1 MTAPSTPST
10 LDSAHSLADDL
21 AFAHTLADAAD
32 QISAARFT
40 ARDLEISTKPDRSYV
55 TDADLAVE
63 RAIRDLLAERRP
75 DDGILGEEYGT
86 EGTSSRQWIIDPIDG
101 TANFLRGVP
110 NWATLISLA
119 VDGVPQLGV
128 VSAPGF
134 QQRWWAATGLGAW
147 TRRTGEDGAR
157 RLGVSA
163 VDNIADASLSFQS
176 IEQWDQV
183 GRLAQL
189 TELSRTVWRDR
200 AYGDMWSYMLLA
212 EGVLDAVA
220 EFDVKEY
227 DLAALV
233 PIVREAGGR
242 FTDIDGV
249 ETIATR
255 SSLASN
261 GLLHG
266 QLLGVVSAG

>member
-1 MTAPSTPST
+1 MADTP
-10 LDSAHSLADDL
+10 SLADDL
-21 AFAHTLADAAD
+21 TLAHALADRADA
-32 QISAARFT
+32 ISAARFHS
-40 ARDLEISTKPDRSYV
+40 RDLQVSTKPDRSYV

-63 RAIRDLLAERRP
+63 KAIRDHLAAERP
-75 DDGILGEEYGT
+75 TDGILGEEFGT
-86 EGTSSRQWIIDPIDG
+86 EGSTQRQWIIDPIDG

-134 QQRWWAATGLGAW
+134 SQRWWAATGSGAW
-147 TRRTGEDGAR
+147 TQTTSDPAPRPLRVS
-157 RLGVSA
+157 GVASL
-163 VDNIADASLSFQS
+163 DDASISFQS
-176 IEQWDQV
+176 IAQWDEA
-183 GRLAQL
+183 GRLDQL
-189 TELSRTVWRDR
+189 TKLTRTVWRDR

-212 EGVLDAVA
+212 EGVLDAVS

-242 FTDIDGV
+242 FTDVDGQDS
-249 ETIATR
+249 ISTR

-261 GLLHG
+261 GLLHNE
-266 QLLGVVSAG
+266 LLERVAR